1 MSGHD
6 TPSETDGTSADETT
20 DDRFSGSP
28 IDRRAFV
35 RLSTA
40 TAAAL
45 SFPANAM
52 AAVSSGTMDTE
63 YEYVINHTPD
73 DYAAPTL
80 IEFSSA
86 AGLDA
91 LSSIAPDART
101 TTTPKPAAFAQ
112 LTTSQSQ
119 QVANLP
125 TAENVSFSPGSNPFW
140 RLDYYPLGVFPEPLR
155 AVDFISYEQ
164 MKDGIRHLEGEHPNR
179 MNVEE
184 IGKSPGHYNNATARD
199 DPKGMFIAEVTNDVN
214 DEQSF
219 REKEKVFYSLS
230 LHGLERAGAE
240 AGARIIENTL
250 RGDDKA
256 GEIPSLLDDIVLV
269 FGFTNPDGWVARNP
283 QYDSGH
289 QTGGP
294 GASHPRIPAAP
305 LYERGNAEIYDTNRQ
320 YPTVG
325 YITPAHYP
333 GEPSNPANRS
343 KDRVPDALAIV
354 EHFRGYENLNY
365 GADLHGG
372 PVFNEFVLGL
382 ISQDQ
387 YDTRE
392 MHEVYEMCRVIDD
405 VLEEELAVWATAGDA
420 KLDVLGETE
429 TPTFIGPLPEE
440 AFDYATIYDTI
451 DYTVSGAML
460 DWMSHPENLGGLG
473 MTTLDF
479 EMSFSH
485 LTGGNVYNPELLDME
500 VRGYRTAIRTITKF
514 AVENS
519 DTPTTADQFSA
530 TTKTHFDSRSDPER
544 AAYVTTGEVGTG
556 DDALRRHSGAL
567 DFGGTNY
574 TESST
579 EGAVSGLSTT
589 TATKNVSA
597 DLHSFEVHTH
607 SQQGFFDLAL
617 VSPSGEVVRS
627 HDAVTDER
635 TGGKCC
641 GHPEWVV
648 SDPEPGEWVVEIT
661 NVREDSEGYVVYF
674 GTLASSGTNPDPVST
689 VGYDQNDYDVT
700 PFQFFEDYAD
710 SIADDGVLEP
720 VTVAEVANG
729 ALANYDHA
737 IINHDYGVNA
747 DVDYIGGPV
756 PGYTAADHPTAGYDT
771 AGYVVALDAFVNDG
785 GNLVLTDMGVTLLES
800 MDNELVGAN
809 RFEKADFSTDT
820 FEVAQYTEKNL
831 DHPLLTDVRPIQDQ
845 LWKVAPLGYDVS
857 GDAPMRLV
865 DEGAFTGASAE
876 AGDDL
881 GNGIPSVAARTNG
894 FVSTGSLTRT
904 ADDGTGIH
912 VVSSLVPPAT
922 QKNLHPFG
930 LLDYTPTY
938 MGYLV
943 LTSALGFQQV
953 RRTADD
959 PGGETYG
966 AGPAF
971 AVDATAPEAPG
982 QTFTAGGTRT
992 DDGSVFTGG
1001 QTNQVEITVTSLS
1014 HDATITDTTP
1024 NGWTVKEGVGDVTG
1038 VSGSTVELGTAST
1051 GEVESGKVTR
1061 TYFVEAPT
1069 GVAETDRDTFG
1080 PATATALDP
1089 SDLENATAQVA
1100 GTDTNT
1106 VLGASTNV

>member
-1 MSGHD
+1 MHAPDERGD
-6 TPSETDGTSADETT
+6 RTDRQDETDDAA
-20 DDRFSGSP
+20 DRFAASP
-28 IDRRAFV
+28 IDRRTFIQ
-35 RLSTA
+35 LSTA
-40 TAAAL
+40 AAAL
-45 SFPANAM
+45 TLPGNATSQ
-52 AAVSSGTMDTE
+52 VSSAKMDLE
-63 YEYVINHTPD
+63 YEYVVNHTPD

-80 IEFSSA
+80 IEFSGA
-86 AGLDA
+86 GGLDA
-91 LSSIAPDART
+91 ITTVAPDART
-101 TTTPKPAAFAQ
+101 TTTPKPAAFAR
-112 LTTSQSQ
+112 LTATQSQ
-119 QVANLP
+119 QVADLP
-125 TAENVSFSPGSNPFW
+125 TAENLSFSPGSNPFW
-140 RLDYYPLGVFPEPLR
+140 RLGYYPLGVFPEPLR

-164 MKDGIRHLEGEHPNR
+164 MKDGIRHLEDEYPSTI
-179 MNVEE
+179 NVEE
-184 IGKSPGHYNNATARD
+184 IGKSPGHYNNVTARD
-199 DPKGMFIAEVTNDVN
+199 DPKGMFVAEVTNDV
-214 DEQSF
+214 DDAASF

-240 AGARIIENTL
+240 AGARLIENVL
-250 RGDDKA
+250 RGDDKS

-294 GASHPRIPAAP
+294 GAAHPRIPAAP

-333 GEPSNPANRS
+333 GEPRNPADRS

-354 EHFRGYENLNY
+354 EHFRTYENLNY

-405 VLEEELAVWATAGDA
+405 VLEEELAVWSTAGDA
-420 KLDVLGETE
+420 KLEVLGETE

-460 DWMSHPENLGGLG
+460 DWMSHPETLGGLG

-519 DTPTTADQFSA
+519 DTPNTADQFSA
-530 TTKTHFDSRSDPER
+530 TTKTRFDASSAPQRV
-544 AAYVTTGEVGTG
+544 AYVTTGDVGTSE
-556 DDALRRHSGAL
+556 DALRRHSGTL
-567 DFGGTNY
+567 EFGGTET

-579 EGAVSGLSTT
+579 EGAVAGLG
-589 TATKNVSA
+589 TATVTKNVA
-597 DLHSFEVHTH
+597 TGLHSLEIHTH
-607 SQQGFFDLAL
+607 SQQGFFDLTL
-617 VSPSGEVVRS
+617 RSPSGEVVRT

-661 NVREDSEGYVVYF
+661 NVHEETEGYAVFF
-674 GTLASSGTNPDPVST
+674 GTLASSGTNPDPVSA

-700 PFQFFEDYAD
+700 PMRFFADYAD
-710 SIADDGVLEP
+710 SIADDGVMEP
-720 VTVAEVANG
+720 VTVREVANG
-729 ALANYDHA
+729 ALADFDHA
-737 IINHDYGVNA
+737 VINHDYGANA
-747 DVDYIGGPV
+747 DAGYIGGSV

-771 AGYVVALDAFVNDG
+771 AGYVTALDAFVDNG
-785 GNLVLTDMGVTLLES
+785 GNLVLTDMGVNLLEP
-800 MDNELVGAN
+800 MDNDLVGPD
-809 RFEKADFSTDT
+809 RFASGDFTTDT
-820 FEVAQYTEKNL
+820 FEVAQYTGKDL
-831 DHPLLTDVRPIQDQ
+831 DHPLLTDVRSIQDQ
-845 LWKVAPLGYDVS
+845 LWKVSPLGYNVS
-857 GDAPMRLV
+857 GDAPMRLL

-894 FVSTGSLTRT
+894 FVATGSLTRT
-904 ADDGTGIH
+904 ADDGTGVH
-912 VVSSLVPPAT
+912 VVSSLLPPGT

-930 LLDYTPTY
+930 LLDYTPTF

-959 PGGETYG
+959 PAGETYG
-966 AGPAF
+966 TGPAF
-971 AVDATAPEAPG
+971 SVNASAPEAPG
-982 QTFTAGGTRT
+982 RTFTAGGTRA

-1001 QTNQVEITVTSLS
+1001 QTNQVDITVTSLS
-1014 HDATITDTTP
+1014 HDAVVTDAVP
-1024 NGWTVKEGVGDVTG
+1024 EGWTVKQGVGDVTNVDG
-1038 VSGSTVELGTAST
+1038 NTVELGTVST
-1051 GEVESGKVTR
+1051 AEIEDGGVTR
-1061 TYFVEAPT
+1061 TYFVEAPS
-1069 GVAETDRDTFG
+1069 GLAETGRDTFG
-1080 PATATALDP
+1080 PATATVLDP
-1089 SDLENATAQVA
+1089 SGLENTESTVA

-1106 VLGASTNV
+1106 VLGASTNL